1 MHRRLFGRISAA
13 VALAALAVPVSL
25 IAASPSQA
33 ATTCTSQMGSNIAG
47 GQSNLSVACLTDYN
61 SPANTGA
68 AAFIQIADSPA
79 GVWRRGSAR
88 QVTGTGALNGTTIT
102 VLASTPVV
110 AGDIG
115 RPISGPGVGAGAFIT
130 AVAGNVVTVSRK
142 NAAAIPGG
150 STLTIEHS
158 TARVLFDANCTT
170 GTTNMTAPLGKFT
183 ASDVLR
189 SVGGGPYPPG
199 SRIVVVPNATT
210 ATVDANA
217 SVAGNQAPPANC
229 TDAFSGAG
237 QPAGVQDIITIGA
250 AKYTAATGTTTSYTD
265 GYTRHVMLGAAP
277 AGGATCAGSTLT
289 FNASGGGVFATDL
302 SLRLTFRKSSGAL
315 ADATV
320 RKVNTANTAGNGS
333 IVMSA
338 ACPLAGAAATSVDIG
353 QPSDSAPHDDGVV
366 TQTVSA
372 LQLNPT
378 LVPTIDDC
386 ARNTYE
392 GFTLAGTWRNPSS
405 VSTKGYALTG
415 VLGAPPAVS
424 VGQFLMGTGAGV
436 DFAGYLQAVNG
447 GLQVGAHFE
456 VVFPLVPT
464 TLALCPA
471 VAGTG
476 KIASAWRFLASPE
489 TGPPTTPV
497 TGGDGSGNPQG
508 PSVRALGPTTG
519 VVAAP
524 KVVLKT
530 IAAAL
535 LTPAGGVSASACTVI
550 AQTAV
555 PNWGC
560 GDG

>member
-1 MHRRLFGRISAA
+1 MA
-13 VALAALAVPVSL
+13 
-25 IAASPSQA
+25 
-33 ATTCTSQMGSNIAG
+33 SNIAG
-47 GQSNLSVACLTDYN
+47 GQSNLSVTCLSDYN
-61 SPANTGA
+61 AANTGA

-88 QVTGTGALNGTTIT
+88 QVTGTGAINTTTIT

-130 AVAGNVVTVSRK
+130 NVVGNTVTVSRK

-158 TARVLFDANCTT
+158 TARVLFDANCGTA
-170 GTTNMTAPLGKFT
+170 TTNMTAPNGKFT
-183 ASDVLR
+183 ATDVLR
-189 SVGGGPYPPG
+189 SVSGGPYPFG
-199 SRIVVVPNATT
+199 SRIVAVPNATT
-210 ATVDANA
+210 ATVDANPTT
-217 SVAGNQAPPANC
+217 AGNQAPPAAC
-229 TDAFSGAG
+229 TDADAG
-237 QPAGVQDIITIGA
+237 VAGVQDIITIGS

-277 AGGATCAGSTLT
+277 AGGASCAGSTLT
-289 FNASGGGVFATDL
+289 FNASGGGVFATDVN
-302 SLRLTFRKSSGAL
+302 LRLTFRKSTGAI

-338 ACPLAGAAATSVDIG
+338 ACPAGAAAATSVDIG

-366 TQTVSA
+366 AQTVSA

-392 GFTLAGTWRNPSS
+392 GFTLSGTWRNPSS
-405 VSTKGYALTG
+405 VSTKGYALAG
-415 VLGAPPAVS
+415 VLGTPPAVS

-447 GLQVGAHFE
+447 GLQTGAHFE

-471 VAGTG
+471 AGIPAGG
-476 KIASAWRFLASPE
+476 KIASAWRFLATPE
-489 TGPPTTPV
+489 TGPPTTPA

-508 PSVRALGPTTG
+508 PSVRSLGPTTG
-519 VVAAP
+519 AVAAP

-530 IAAAL
+530 IAAVL
-535 LTPAGGVSASACTVI
+535 LTPAGGVAASACTVI
-550 AQTAV
+550 APTAV